1 MHILEVS
8 MNTLSNMMTSLY
20 KYILSKQ
27 LAGYSGMLSLVLVLV
42 PSFWM
47 MSSAAQVLASY
58 LSAPVGQSCP
68 MTAFTLMMLVLGVKV
83 THTML

>member
-1 MHILEVS
+1 
-8 MNTLSNMMTSLY
+8 MMTGLY

-27 LAGYSGMLSLVLVLV
+27 LAGHSEMLSLELVLAL
-42 PSFWM
+42 SSWM

-58 LSAPVGQSCP
+58 LSVPVDQSCP

-83 THTML
+83 HVQCYDL